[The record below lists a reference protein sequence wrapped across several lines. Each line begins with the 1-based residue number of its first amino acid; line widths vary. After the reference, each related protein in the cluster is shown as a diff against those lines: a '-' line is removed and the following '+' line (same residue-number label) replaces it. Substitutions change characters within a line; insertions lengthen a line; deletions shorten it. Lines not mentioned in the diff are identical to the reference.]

1 MALWTMILR
10 KMASNKW
17 LQLNLW
23 FGLTIC
29 VALFSSMPLY
39 SEAILQR
46 TLQKELQ
53 RLQSESFV
61 YPGYVRAATTI
72 SSSKSTEDTAEAIA
86 KADRYMEGLPARA
99 GLEQMSAYRQRATPK
114 MKVYGADASE
124 AERQA
129 QKTSGAFKSLSDMET
144 RVKLIEGRMPVDR
157 TDGVFEAL
165 VTQRFLFAAKR
176 GLGEELVAEYPEQ
189 EKVLFR
195 VVPVGIIETDPAADP
210 YLPFLTT
217 ESPDGFLVPFQ
228 QFEREFVQGGK
239 ARIAELEWRAALN
252 YSGLKLENMEAFTK
266 ASTEL
271 RRYFRGRLGADEVN
285 VPALQTIAS
294 YEGKR
299 EKLDLMMLSL
309 YSPVM
314 MMLAFYLYMAANL
327 IIERQKTEIAVLR
340 SRGASRL
347 QIMTAYTFESLL
359 LGGAALAAGPFLGV
373 AITRVLGASSGFLE
387 FVQRSALQV
396 ALSGIAYKIAAIA
409 VGAAII
415 LILIPAFAATRTSI
429 VARKQATARLTG
441 MSFWHKTGADIALIA
456 LSLYLLHNFNKR
468 QEDLKRLAID
478 SDALQIDPMLFLL
491 PALFALGCGL
501 LALRVYPWLIKLVFR
516 AGQRWWPPSMYGTL
530 VQVSRSSGQYLTI
543 KVFLIMTVATG
554 IFSASS
560 ARTINDNLESKIRYN
575 VGADMAL
582 TTRWKS
588 DAPVTIMAGGAPQQ
602 LQGDSGGSTATTAR
616 RVQYTEPPFAP
627 FQELEGVVAASKVF
641 KKEDARFSAP
651 GSGQAGRTTLM
662 GIHTQDFGNTVWM
675 KDSLLEH
682 PINSYLNLI
691 APDPR
696 AVLVSRSI
704 AEEGKLKPGDPL
716 RISWDGVDQTT
727 FTVYGIIDYWPS
739 WNPLPDGPVQEDGK
753 AAAPRLVV
761 GHLATIQNR
770 LAVEPYEVWLKL
782 EEGASSSD
790 IYSQLAERK
799 VTISGLKDAQQ
810 ALSQSRNDPFRM
822 AINGVM
828 TLGFVISMVICFFGF
843 LLFWVLTLSGRTL
856 QYGVLRAM
864 GLPFPQL
871 FGMLAAE
878 QLLTSGAAVV
888 MGVLIGNLV
897 SERFVPLFEMSFA
910 TTEQVPP
917 FEVVYRA
924 SDYIQLYGIV
934 GSTLGLGLLLLGYR
948 LSRIRIASA
957 LKLGE
962 E

>member
-10 KMASNKW
+10 KMVSNKW

-39 SEAILQR
+39 SEAILER

-53 RLQSESFV
+53 RLQSEDSV
-61 YPGYVRAATTI
+61 YPGFVRAATTI
-72 SSSKSTEDTAEAIA
+72 SSTKSAEDTAEAIA
-86 KADRYMEGLPARA
+86 RADRYMEGFSARA
-99 GLEQMSAYRQRATPK
+99 GLERLSAYRQRSTPK
-114 MKVYGADASE
+114 MKVYGADADE

-129 QKTSGAFKSLSDMET
+129 QKTSGAFKSLSEMET
-144 RVKLIEGRMPVDR
+144 RVRLVEGRMPEDR
-157 TDGVFEAL
+157 MDGVFEAL
-165 VTQRFLFAAKR
+165 VTQKFLFAAKR
-176 GLGEELVAEYPEQ
+176 GLGEELVAESPEQ
-189 EKVLFR
+189 GGAMFR
-195 VVPVGIIETDPAADP
+195 VVPVGIMETDPAADP
-210 YLPFLTT
+210 YLPFVTT
-217 ESPDGFLVPFQ
+217 ESPDGFIVPYE

-239 ARIAELEWRAALN
+239 ARIAELEWRVALN
-252 YSGLKLENMEAFTK
+252 YSGLNLENMETFTT

-271 RRYFRGRLGADEVN
+271 RRYFRGRLGAEEVN
-285 VPALQTIAS
+285 VPAVQTIAA
-294 YEGKR
+294 YEGKQ
-299 EKLDLMMLSL
+299 EKLDFTMLSL

-314 MMLAFYLYMAANL
+314 LMLAFYLYMTANL

-347 QIMTAYTFESLL
+347 QIMTAFTFESLL
-359 LGGAALAAGPFLGV
+359 LGAGALAAGPFLGV
-373 AITRVLGASSGFLE
+373 AITKMLGASSGFLE

-396 ALSGIAYKIAAIA
+396 TLSGIAYQIAAIA
-409 VGAAII
+409 VGVAIL

-429 VARKQATARLTG
+429 VARKQATARLAG
-441 MSFWHKTGADIALIA
+441 MPFWHKTGVDVALIA
-456 LSLYLLHNFNKR
+456 LSLYLLNIFNKR

-501 LALRVYPWLIKLVFR
+501 LALRLYPWLIRLVFR
-516 AGQRWWPPSMYGTL
+516 AGQRWWPPSLYGML

-543 KVFLIMTVATG
+543 KIFLIMTIATG

-560 ARTINDNLESKIRYN
+560 ARTINDNLEGKIMYS

-582 TTRWKS
+582 TTRWRS
-588 DAPVTIMAGGAPQQ
+588 DAPIPAMAGGAPQQ
-602 LQGDSGGSTATTAR
+602 LQADNGAATAR

-627 FQELEGVVAASKVF
+627 FQELEGVEAASKVF
-641 KKEDARFSAP
+641 KKQDARFSAP
-651 GSGQAGRTTLM
+651 ISGQAGRTTLM
-662 GIHTQDFGNTVWM
+662 GVHTLDFGNTLWM
-675 KDSLLEH
+675 KDSLLDH
-682 PINSYLNLI
+682 PINSYLNVM

-696 AVLVSRSI
+696 AVLISRSM
-704 AEEGKLKPGDPL
+704 AEEAKLKPGDAL
-716 RISWDGVDQTT
+716 RISWDGVDSFT

-739 WNPLPDGPVQEDGK
+739 WNPLPESSAEEGGK
-753 AAAPRLVV
+753 VEAPRLVV

-770 LAVEPYEVWLKL
+770 LAVEPYEIWLKL
-782 EEGASSSD
+782 KEGVSSSD
-790 IYSQLAERK
+790 IYAQLAEGK
-799 VTISGLKDAQQ
+799 VPVTSLQDARQT
-810 ALSQSRNDPFRM
+810 LSQSRNDPFRM

-828 TLGFVISMVICFFGF
+828 TLGFVISMAICFIGF
-843 LLFWVLTLSGRTL
+843 LLFWFMTISGRTL

-878 QLLTSGAAVV
+878 QLLTSGAAVL
-888 MGVLIGNLV
+888 MGVMIGNLV
-897 SERFVPLFEMSFA
+897 SEKFVPLFEMSFA
-910 TTEQVPP
+910 TAEQVPP
-917 FEVVYRA
+917 FEVVYRVG
-924 SDYIQLYGIV
+924 DYIQLYGIV

-948 LSRIRIASA
+948 LSRIRIAAA

>member
-23 FGLTIC
+23 LGLTIC

-53 RLQSESFV
+53 RLQSESSV
-61 YPGYVRAATTI
+61 YPGFVRAATTI
-72 SSSKSTEDTAEAIA
+72 SSTKSVEDTAEAIA
-86 KADRYMEGLPARA
+86 RADRYVEGLSARA
-99 GLEQMSAYRQRATPK
+99 GLDQLSSYRQRFTPK
-114 MKVYGADASE
+114 MKVYGADAGE
-124 AERQA
+124 AERQV
-129 QKTSGAFKSLSDMET
+129 QKTAGAFKSLSEMES
-144 RVKLIEGRMPVDR
+144 RVSLIEGRMPVDR
-157 TDGVFEAL
+157 SDGIFEAL
-165 VTQRFLFAAKR
+165 VTQKFLFAAKR
-176 GLGEELVAEYPEQ
+176 GLGEELVAESTEQ
-189 EKVLFR
+189 DGSVFR
-195 VVPVGIIETDPAADP
+195 VIPVGIIETNPAADP

-217 ESPDGFLVPFQ
+217 ESSDGFIVPFQ

-239 ARIAELEWRAALN
+239 ARIAELEWRVALD
-252 YSGLKLENMEAFTK
+252 YSGLNLENMESFTT

-271 RRYFRGRLGADEVN
+271 RRYFRGRLGAEEVN
-285 VPALQTIAS
+285 VPAIQTIAS

-314 MMLAFYLYMAANL
+314 LMLAFYLYMTANL

-373 AITRVLGASSGFLE
+373 AITKVLGASSGFLE

-429 VARKQATARLTG
+429 VARKQATARLAG
-441 MSFWHKTGADIALIA
+441 MSFWHKTGVDIALIA

-501 LALRVYPWLIKLVFR
+501 LALRLYPWLIRLVFR

-543 KVFLIMTVATG
+543 MVFLIMTVATG

-560 ARTINDNLESKIRYN
+560 ARTINDNLEGKIRYG

-588 DAPVTIMAGGAPQQ
+588 DAPIPVMSGGAPQQ
-602 LQGDSGGSTATTAR
+602 LQGDSSATTTR

-627 FQELEGVVAASKVF
+627 FQELEGVEAAAKVF

-662 GIHTQDFGNTVWM
+662 GIHTLDFGNTVWM

-682 PINSYLNLI
+682 PINSYLNVM

-704 AEEGKLKPGDPL
+704 AEEAKLKPGDPL
-716 RISWDGVDQTT
+716 RISWDGVEQTA

-782 EEGASSSD
+782 EEGVSSSD

-799 VTISGLKDAQQ
+799 VPVTGLQDAQQ
-810 ALSQSRNDPFRM
+810 DLSQSRNDPFRM

-828 TLGFVISMVICFFGF
+828 TLGFVISMAICFFGF
-843 LLFWVLTLSGRTL
+843 LLFWILTLSGRTL

-878 QLLTSGAAVV
+878 QLLTSGAAVL

-910 TTEQVPP
+910 TAEQVPP

-924 SDYIQLYGIV
+924 ADYIQLYGIV
-934 GSTLGLGLLLLGYR
+934 GSTLGVGLLLLGYR